1 MAKHER
7 KTIDK
12 VTSKMASVSNTVL
25 PKHLEIDTARCDRK
39 RKLSVGFTQ
48 TSMPETRVF
57 EINYREDMVLKLT
70 KDKKLGFL

>member
-12 VTSKMASVSNTVL
+12 VTSKMASVSNAVL
-25 PKHLEIDTARCDRK
+25 AKHLEIDTARCDRK

-48 TSMPETRVF
+48 FLKQGSSKSIIEKIFYENDT
-57 EINYREDMVLKLT
+57 INLQGTY
-70 KDKKLGFL
+70 